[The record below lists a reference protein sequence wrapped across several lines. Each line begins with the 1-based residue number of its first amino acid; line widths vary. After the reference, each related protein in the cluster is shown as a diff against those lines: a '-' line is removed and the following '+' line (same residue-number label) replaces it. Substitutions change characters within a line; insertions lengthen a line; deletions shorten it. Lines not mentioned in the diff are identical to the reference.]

1 MDISLWMSQL
11 IAGNL
16 NLINTGTFSSL
27 GPDKAGGSL
36 IVKQLRRLFQFCFDN
51 SFVPLQ
57 WRTAYITLVFKKRN
71 RKNPGNYRPFS
82 LTCCIRKLMKACVRE
97 TIWKFWTDRSLIIQ
111 HNLVLFK
118 IPYVLINF

>member
-1 MDISLWMSQL
+1 MDIKFIDES

-16 NLINTGTFSSL
+16 NFTNSGTFSSL
-27 GPDKAGGSL
+27 GPGKAGGSL
-36 IVKQLRRLFQFCFDN
+36 IVKQLHRLFQFCFDN

-82 LTCCIRKLMKACVRE
+82 LTCCICKLMKACVRE
-97 TIWKFWTDRSLIIQ
+97 TIWKFWTDWSLIIQ

-118 IPYVLINF
+118 IPYVLFNF